1 MSSTTTIARKPKW
14 HPTPPPPPSPKI
26 LHFPRRTRRK
36 NTKNSSMKK
45 NKIYSHICNP
55 LELHEKYYYKG
66 RLESLFDQERVF
78 HGSSSSSVI
87 NPIVLLNTSNTSSS
101 SNSTSNTAQRRERVE
116 EQEHEGDD
124 VAMEGGGKERG
135 KLVEE
140 KWRFQAEM
148 LRAECNFLRMEREF
162 ALKKLER
169 NRLQMEK
176 TLRSAVQTLISG
188 KKKIFEGKS
197 VNAVLEEEI
206 EDLAEK
212 LEELKKICKNNKDVE
227 VRHCSNF
234 DKKACHLQKRLEKL
248 GGLTDEKALKEL
260 QQLAHSSNETDKE
273 SKNTSTDVELVR
285 VKMEGLSKGMLDRME
300 EEYGAILASTANSS
314 VASSASTSK
323 RIDSFTDPSSTFF
336 TRQPSQDMMAIEENK
351 CSGRCK
357 TIIRR
362 IVEQVRA
369 ETEQWSQMQ
378 EMLQQVRGEMEE
390 LQASRDFW
398 ENRALDFAHE
408 IQSLQSS
415 VEEWKDKA
423 QAFETK
429 AKDMQCELSAAKEE
443 LEKSR
448 TKKAMGHD
456 PREVT
461 STPNSPMMSLAKQ
474 IEKEKRVLVC
484 RLKEENAN
492 QKLQKQRAVETISRK
507 DLPPDS
513 LGKQIENENRM
524 FMHRWKEHRGAND
537 KSCKPEHS
545 PVGRRKEHSYSS
557 KDLGVPKRPP
567 FRDVG
572 NSSPLLVRQNSKAV
586 YPLHSPKSRQAN
598 ERF

>member
-1 MSSTTTIARKPKW
+1 MSSTITRKPKW

-36 NTKNSSMKK
+36 TTRNTKKK
-45 NKIYSHICNP
+45 QLYP
-55 LELHEKYYYKG
+55 MEKKCDYYKG
-66 RLESLFDQERVF
+66 RLESLFDQERHF
-78 HGSSSSSVI
+78 HGSSSSI
-87 NPIVLLNTSNTSSS
+87 NPIVLLNTSTSSS
-101 SNSTSNTAQRRERVE
+101 SSYSAQRRERVE
-116 EQEHEGDD
+116 EQEQEGA
-124 VAMEGGGKERG
+124 VNGGGDAGDRE
-135 KLVEE
+135 EE

-148 LRAECNFLRMEREF
+148 LRAECNFLRMERQF

-176 TLRSAVQTLISG
+176 TLRSAVHTLIAG
-188 KKKIFEGKS
+188 KKKIFEGKN

-212 LEELKKICKNNKDVE
+212 LEELKKSCKNKDVE

-260 QQLAHSSNETDKE
+260 QQLAESTNEIDKE
-273 SKNTSTDVELVR
+273 TKNNTSTDVELLR
-285 VKMEGLSKGMLDRME
+285 EKMEGLSKGMLDRME
-300 EEYGAILASTANSS
+300 EEYGAILSSTANSS

-323 RIDSFTDPSSTFF
+323 RIDSITDPTSSFS
-336 TRQPSQDMMAIEENK
+336 TRQQPSQDMMPLEENK

-357 TIIRR
+357 VIVRR

-429 AKDMQCELSAAKEE
+429 AKDMQYELTAAKDE

-448 TKKAMGHD
+448 TKKSTAHD
-456 PREVT
+456 QREVT
-461 STPNSPMMSLAKQ
+461 STPNSPLLSLAKQ
-474 IEKEKRVLVC
+474 IEKEKRILVC

-492 QKLQKQRAVETISRK
+492 QKLQKQRGVEVISTK
-507 DLPPDS
+507 DLPPVS
-513 LGKQIENENRM
+513 LGKQLEKEKRM
-524 FMHRWKEHRGAND
+524 FMHRLKENRGAND
-537 KSCKPEHS
+537 MSCKREVS
-545 PVGRRKEHSYSS
+545 PVERRKEHYSCS
-557 KDLGVPKRPP
+557 KESRVPKRPP

-572 NSSPLLVRQNSKAV
+572 NSSSLLVRQNSKAI
-586 YPLHSPKSRQAN
+586 YPLHSP
-598 ERF
+598 

>member
-1 MSSTTTIARKPKW
+1 MSSSSTILTRKTKW

-26 LHFPRRTRRK
+26 LHFPRRTRRR
-36 NTKNSSMKK
+36 NTKKK
-45 NKIYSHICNP
+45 QLYP
-55 LELHEKYYYKG
+55 LELHEKKYYYKG
-66 RLESLFDQERVF
+66 MLESLFDQEREF
-78 HGSSSSSVI
+78 HGSSSSL
-87 NPIVLLNTSNTSSS
+87 NPLLLLNTCTA
-101 SNSTSNTAQRRERVE
+101 AQRRERVE
-116 EQEHEGDD
+116 EQQHQRGEGEE
-124 VAMEGGGKERG
+124 AAGER
-135 KLVEE
+135 VEE

-169 NRLQMEK
+169 NRLKMEK
-176 TLRSAVQTLISG
+176 TLRSALQTLISG
-188 KKKIFEGKS
+188 GKKIFEGKN

-206 EDLAEK
+206 KDLAEK
-212 LEELKKICKNNKDVE
+212 LEELKKSCNNKDVD
-227 VRHCSNF
+227 VRHCGNF

-248 GGLTDEKALKEL
+248 GGLTDEKTLKEL
-260 QQLAHSSNETDKE
+260 QQLARSTNEIDKE
-273 SKNTSTDVELVR
+273 TKLTSTDVELLR
-285 VKMEGLSKGMLDRME
+285 KRMQGLSKGMLDRME
-300 EEYGAILASTANSS
+300 EEYGAILSSTANSS

-323 RIDSFTDPSSTFF
+323 RIESFTDPSLLFS
-336 TRQPSQDMMAIEENK
+336 TRQPSQDMVPLEESK

-357 TIIRR
+357 AIVRR

-429 AKDMQCELSAAKEE
+429 AKDIECELNATKDE
-443 LEKSR
+443 LDKSR
-448 TKKAMGHD
+448 TKKATTHD
-456 PREVT
+456 QREVT
-461 STPNSPMMSLAKQ
+461 STPNSPLMSLAKQ

-484 RLKEENAN
+484 WLKEENAN
-492 QKLQKQRAVETISRK
+492 HKLQKQRGAEVISTK
-507 DLPPDS
+507 DLPPVS
-513 LGKQIENENRM
+513 LGKQLEKEKRM
-524 FMHRWKEHRGAND
+524 FMHRLKENRGAND
-537 KSCKPEHS
+537 RSHKPDLS
-545 PVGRRKEHSYSS
+545 AVGRRKEHPCS
-557 KDLGVPKRPP
+557 KELGVEKRPP
-567 FRDVG
+567 FRDLG

-586 YPLHSPKSRQAN
+586 FPLHSPETRK

>member
-1 MSSTTTIARKPKW
+1 MSSTTTLTRKPKW
-14 HPTPPPPPSPKI
+14 QPTPPPPPTPKI
-26 LHFPRRTRRK
+26 LHLHRRTRRK
-36 NTKNSSMKK
+36 TPKNSTKK
-45 NKIYSHICNP
+45 KKQLCP
-55 LELHEKYYYKG
+55 LKMHEKYYYKG

-78 HGSSSSSVI
+78 HGSCSSSLN
-87 NPIVLLNTSNTSSS
+87 NPIIVLPNTSNTSTSS
-101 SNSTSNTAQRRERVE
+101 QRRESVE
-116 EQEHEGDD
+116 EQDQEGGD
-124 VAMEGGGKERG
+124 VAGEGGGAERG
-135 KLVEE
+135 KFVEE

-188 KKKIFEGKS
+188 KKKIFEGKN

-206 EDLAEK
+206 EDLAGK
-212 LEELKKICKNNKDVE
+212 LEELKKSCKNKNVE

-234 DKKACHLQKRLEKL
+234 DRKACHLQKRLEKL

-260 QQLAHSSNETDKE
+260 QKLAQSTNEIDKE
-273 SKNTSTDVELVR
+273 SCVSSGHGKSKNTSTDVELLR
-285 VKMEGLSKGMLDRME
+285 EKMEGLSRGMLDRME
-300 EEYGAILASTANSS
+300 EEYGAILSSTAN
-314 VASSASTSK
+314 SSASTSK
-323 RIDSFTDPSSTFF
+323 RIDSSTFS
-336 TRQPSQDMMAIEENK
+336 TRQQPSQDMMPIEENK

-357 TIIRR
+357 AIVRR

-390 LQASRDFW
+390 LQASRNFW
-398 ENRALDFAHE
+398 ENRALDFAHK

-415 VEEWKDKA
+415 VEEWKEKA

-429 AKDMQCELSAAKEE
+429 AKDPQCELIATKEE

-448 TKKAMGHD
+448 TKKAMAHD
-456 PREVT
+456 QREVT
-461 STPNSPMMSLAKQ
+461 STPNSPLVVSLAKQ
-474 IEKEKRVLVC
+474 MEKEKRVLVC

-492 QKLQKQRAVETISRK
+492 QKLQKQRAVETISTK
-507 DLPPDS
+507 DLLPDS
-513 LGKQIENENRM
+513 LGKQIEKEKRM
-524 FMHRWKEHRGAND
+524 FMHRLKENRGAND
-537 KSCKPEHS
+537 RSCKPEHS
-545 PVGRRKEHSYSS
+545 PVGRRKEHSYNS
-557 KDLGVPKRPP
+557 KELGVPKRPP

-586 YPLHSPKSRQAN
+586 YLCLALNLDRQMEGFESKAN
-598 ERF
+598 VSLS

>member
-1 MSSTTTIARKPKW
+1 MDTQDQW
-14 HPTPPPPPSPKI
+14 HP
-26 LHFPRRTRRK
+26 
-36 NTKNSSMKK
+36 
-45 NKIYSHICNP
+45 
-55 LELHEKYYYKG
+55 
-66 RLESLFDQERVF
+66 
-78 HGSSSSSVI
+78 
-87 NPIVLLNTSNTSSS
+87 
-101 SNSTSNTAQRRERVE
+101 AQRRERVE
-116 EQEHEGDD
+116 EQEQEQ
-124 VAMEGGGKERG
+124 EGGGDVAVEEGGGERERFM
-135 KLVEE
+135 EE

-212 LEELKKICKNNKDVE
+212 LEELKRSCKNKDVE

-234 DKKACHLQKRLEKL
+234 DKKTCHLQKSLEKL
-248 GGLTDEKALKEL
+248 GGLTDDKAIKEL
-260 QQLAHSSNETDKE
+260 QQLAQSTNEIDKE
-273 SKNTSTDVELVR
+273 SCVSSGNTKSKNTSTDVELMR
-285 VKMEGLSKGMLDRME
+285 EKMEGLSKGMLDRME
-300 EEYGAILASTANSS
+300 EEYGAILSSTANSS

-323 RIDSFTDPSSTFF
+323 RIHSFTDPSS
-336 TRQPSQDMMAIEENK
+336 TRQPSQDMMPLEENK

-357 TIIRR
+357 TIVRR

-378 EMLQQVRGEMEE
+378 EMLQQVREEMEE
-390 LQASRDFW
+390 LHASRDFW

-415 VEEWKDKA
+415 VEEWKEKA

-429 AKDMQCELSAAKEE
+429 AKDMQCELTTGKEE

-448 TKKAMGHD
+448 TKKTMGHD
-456 PREVT
+456 QREVT
-461 STPNSPMMSLAKQ
+461 STPNLPLVSLAKQ

-492 QKLQKQRAVETISRK
+492 QKLQKCRGVEALSMK

-513 LGKQIENENRM
+513 LGKQIEKENRM
-524 FMHRWKEHRGAND
+524 FRRAND
-537 KSCKPEHS
+537 RSCKPELP
-545 PVGRRKEHSYSS
+545 PVGRRKEHSCSS
-557 KDLGVPKRPP
+557 KALGVPKRPP

-586 YPLHSPKSRQAN
+586 YPLHSPETRQAN
-598 ERF
+598 DRF